1 MAFKL
6 VYVAAA
12 LIGGIIETAAV
23 PPSIVLDGARDAE
36 FVYDN
41 SGNLIGSWAAT
52 AGTDSFGNAYPAGL
66 NVTVGSISGSTF
78 NGPNLLINAAGAFFY
93 SGTPAAGNLVA
104 SIAATGGNDPF
115 GNAYH
120 AVVAAGNQA
129 GAYTRIGTTGIIHM
143 QNSAGQDVLQL
154 DPTRSAILIYAG
166 TPALGNLT
174 ASFAN
179 APGTDSLGNHFLGGL
194 SQYDPQGSNNFFN
207 AFNGQL
213 QIGKIVAHVP
223 DTAHASNVFAG
234 EYIGPTDSVNT
245 ISPTYF
251 QAQGQPGASL
261 SSGLGP
267 VEQHYG
273 TSTTPL
279 LDVIVGARVSG
290 TINGLGAIVADTWQT
305 PAYGTN
311 WAASTTFNGLTGCGS
326 LQLRRTAHDNVYMT
340 GAFKAG
346 AVAPVDPV
354 FILPA
359 GLIPAGGTWFL
370 PALRNNAGT
379 VTACFV
385 RVSNN
390 GHVDLLNAVGSAP
403 IAAGNEWLVTG
414 SFPLGNIA

>member
-41 SGNLIGSWAAT
+41 AGNLIGSWAAT
-52 AGTDSFGNAYPAGL
+52 AGTDSFGHAYPAGL
-66 NVTVGSISGSTF
+66 NITVGSISGSTF
-78 NGPNLLINAAGAFFY
+78 NGPNLLINNAGAFYY

-104 SIAATGGNDPF
+104 SIAPTGGNDPF
-115 GNAYH
+115 GNPYH
-120 AVVAAGNQA
+120 AVVAAGNQSA
-129 GAYTRIGTTGIIHM
+129 AYTRIGTTGIIHM
-143 QNSAGQDVLQL
+143 QNALGQDVLQL
-154 DPTRSAILIYAG
+154 DPTRSAVLIYGG
-166 TPALGNLT
+166 TPAAGNLT
-174 ASFAN
+174 TSLAN
-179 APGTDSLGNHFLGGL
+179 APGTDAPGNHFLGGL
-194 SQYDPQGSNNFFN
+194 TNQSVSQFIN
-207 AFNGQL
+207 AFNGQIL
-213 QIGKIVAHVP
+213 IGNVVSGTP
-223 DTAHASNVFAG
+223 DTNHAAQIFAG

-245 ISPTYF
+245 VAPTFF

-290 TINGLGAIVADTWQT
+290 SINGLGAVVPDTWQT

-311 WAASTTFNGLTGCGS
+311 WASSTTFNGLTGCGT
-326 LQLRRTAHDNVYMT
+326 LQFRREDRDTVYMT

-346 AVAPVDPV
+346 AIAPVDPV

-359 GLIPAGGTWFL
+359 GLIPSGGTWFV

-385 RVSNN
+385 RISNN